1 MPPWRIGLT
10 ERPSIVYVLYV
21 GTGAGAG
28 VCRLGGSVDT
38 MLWLVGLCY
47 SFAAPLARTQ
57 IASPDYG
64 LAENEERAPASV
76 IHTVKL
82 HGVGWTDLRGGHRTR

>member
-47 SFAAPLARTQ
+47 SFAAPLARPR
-57 IASPDYG
+57 IASPDYRLPG
-64 LAENEERAPASV
+64 CVAVTNFAE
-76 IHTVKL
+76 
-82 HGVGWTDLRGGHRTR
+82 